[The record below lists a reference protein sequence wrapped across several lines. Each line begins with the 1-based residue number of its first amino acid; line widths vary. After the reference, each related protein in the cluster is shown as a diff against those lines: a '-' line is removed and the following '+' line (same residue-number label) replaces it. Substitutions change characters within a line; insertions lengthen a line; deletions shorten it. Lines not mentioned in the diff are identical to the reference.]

1 MLEGT
6 SYIACLDLAVGAC
19 RTKEKVLEIIV
30 LGGLV
35 SAVFWFFYITL
46 LVHMPSDECLST
58 PNILSFNN
66 SFSFFSF
73 WNFLVRDICP
83 GVQ

>member
-19 RTKEKVLEIIV
+19 RTKEKGLKIIV
-30 LGGLV
+30 WGGLV
-35 SAVFWFFYITL
+35 SAVFFYMTL
-46 LVHMPSDECLST
+46 LVHMLSDECLST

-73 WNFLVRDICP
+73 WNFLVRDMCY
-83 GVQ
+83 